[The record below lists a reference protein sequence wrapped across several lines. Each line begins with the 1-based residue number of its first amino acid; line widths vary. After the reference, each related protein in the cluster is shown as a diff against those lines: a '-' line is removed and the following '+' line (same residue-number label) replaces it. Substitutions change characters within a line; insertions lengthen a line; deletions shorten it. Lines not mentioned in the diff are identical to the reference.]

1 MASPLPPTRRVVTTH
16 SDRGQAIIARD
27 SYIATEVLPH
37 GVGALIWKSDTSP
50 ADVNSLDDKGWVE
63 DAFVNNG
70 STVRIV
76 DLPPGAVG
84 KFHRSLS
91 LDYIII
97 QKGAVVLK
105 LDDGSRT
112 TVNQGGFVVQQA
124 TMHGWSNESD
134 GWARMLC
141 IMLPA
146 NAPVVGGKELQWE
159 LSSLFEPQ
167 G

>member
-1 MASPLPPTRRVVTTH
+1 MASPLPPMRRVVTTH
-16 SDRGQAIIARD
+16 NNRGRAIISWD
-27 SYIATEVLPH
+27 SHIATEVLPH
-37 GVGALIWKSDTSP
+37 GVGALIWKSDMNP
-50 ADVNSLDDKGWVE
+50 ADVNSPDDQDLVE

-76 DLPPGAVG
+76 DLPPRTAG
-84 KFHRSLS
+84 KLHRSLS

-97 QKGAVVLK
+97 QKGAMVLT

-112 TVNQGGFVVQQA
+112 VKNQGDFVVQQA

-134 GWARMLC
+134 DWARMLC
-141 IMLPA
+141 IMLPS
-146 NAPVVGGKELQWE
+146 NAPVAGGNELQWN
-159 LSSLFEPQ
+159 LSSLFGPQ